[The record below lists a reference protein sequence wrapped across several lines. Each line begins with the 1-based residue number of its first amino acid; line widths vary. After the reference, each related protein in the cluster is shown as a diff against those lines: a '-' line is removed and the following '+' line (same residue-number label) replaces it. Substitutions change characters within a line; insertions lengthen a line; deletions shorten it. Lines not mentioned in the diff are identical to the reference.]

1 MTAMAQRMN
10 GRLQARP
17 VLVASLAVVGA
28 LLLAYW
34 FTREFLPGRIYSLWG
49 PYFIGPMGWVG
60 AAGVGFW
67 ALRRIPEHEAE
78 HEVDR
83 RAVWL
88 IAGLIGLFL
97 VALQFLLGML
107 AGFGNSPYAHT
118 PRWFAINALFAG
130 SILLATEVG
139 RTALLRALG
148 PRSMT
153 LALVLVTLGL
163 AVMQFNE
170 SQFLRDGFRENARF
184 WGATFI
190 PVAATGL
197 LAGFFAVYGGVRA
210 ALLVVG
216 PAVAFQYYSPILP
229 NAEWPIQAL
238 VGVAGP
244 AMGLWIA
251 EGMFAAEEP
260 QEAKSGGFFQ
270 LPSVAWVLTA
280 IVSLVIFWF
289 SFGFFGFR
297 PAFVPSHSMEPLIQ
311 QGDVVLLGPVSA
323 EGVEVG
329 DIIMYE
335 LPNRQRVLHRVHE
348 ITTDENGARI
358 FIFKGDNNNT
368 TDLHPVRDEQ
378 LLGEYRGRVPKVGWV
393 PIKFNQMLGALR

>member
-1 MTAMAQRMN
+1 MTAMVQRMSS
-10 GRLQARP
+10 RLQARP
-17 VLVASLAVVGA
+17 VLFAALAVVGA
-28 LLLAYW
+28 LCMAYY
-34 FTREFLPGRIYSLWG
+34 FTREFLPGRIMSLWG
-49 PYFIGPMGWVG
+49 PYFVGPMAWVSAAVVG
-60 AAGVGFW
+60 AW
-67 ALRRIPEHEAE
+67 ALRRIPPAEAE
-78 HEVDR
+78 HPVDTR
-83 RAVWL
+83 GVYL
-88 IAGLIGLFL
+88 VAGLIGLFL
-97 VALQFLLGML
+97 VALQFLLGMF
-107 AGFGNSPYAHT
+107 AGFGHSPYAHT
-118 PRWFAINALFAG
+118 PRWLAINALFAG
-130 SILLATEVG
+130 SILLATETG
-139 RTALLRALG
+139 RTALLRAMG
-148 PRSMT
+148 PRNMT
-153 LALVLVTLGL
+153 LALVTVTLGL
-163 AVMQFNE
+163 ALLQFND
-170 SQFLRDGFRENARF
+170 SQFMRDGFRENARF

-260 QEAKSGGFFQ
+260 EPAKSGGLFQ

-280 IVSLVIFWF
+280 VVSLVIFWF

-297 PAFVPSHSMEPLIQ
+297 PAFVPSHSMEPLIK

-323 EGVEVG
+323 DEVEVG
-329 DIIMYE
+329 DILMYQ
-335 LPNRQRVLHRVHE
+335 LSNRQRVLHRVHE
-348 ITTDENGARI
+348 ITKDENGTRI

-368 TDLHPVRDEQ
+368 TDLAPVRDEQ
-378 LLGEYRGRVPKVGWV
+378 LLGEYRARLPKVGWV
-393 PIKFNQMLGALR
+393 PIKFNQLIGAMR